1 MSSNLIAY
9 REEYATQAAKLCKLG
24 ATDPDLAE
32 FFECSVQTILNW
44 RSKHTKFAT
53 ALKVAKTRADERVER
68 SLYQR
73 ATGYSHPDVHITLTN
88 GKIIETPFTKHYPP
102 DTAAMMFWLKNRQSD
117 TWRDKRDFDYRG
129 HVAVATI
136 KLELV
141 HSDRG
146 AAIEGN
152 TINQS
157 PLLVEP
163 PVDVQTDDEPK
174 RVTGG

>member
-1 MSSNLIAY
+1 MGSNLTTY
-9 REEYATQAAKLCKLG
+9 RDEFARQAAKLCKLG

-32 FFECSVQTILNW
+32 FFECSVQCILNW
-44 RSKHTKFAT
+44 RSKHPKFAT

-73 ATGYSHPDVHITLTN
+73 AIGYSHPDVHITLTN
-88 GKIIETPFTKHYPP
+88 GEIIETEYTKHYPP

-141 HSDRG
+141 HSDRSN
-146 AAIEGN
+146 AIEGN

-163 PVDVQTDDEPK
+163 PVEVTEEDEANA
-174 RVTGG
+174 